1 MKTNK
6 EIKEI
11 IKKYEFDQKTRTYS
25 NKHFFKDNS
34 FYASVRSNNDVEKA
48 LNYVNNT
55 IQYFENF
62 NHDLVEDDIDSLE
75 KALGRYEE
83 TIHKVLACFDNPH
96 CDFIYS
102 ADELMQLINNW
113 DIFAKKIS
121 AIHMRKMCQD

>member
-11 IKKYEFDQKTRTYS
+11 IKKYQYDQKTRTYS
-25 NKHFFKDNS
+25 NRHFFGNNS
-34 FYASVRSNNDVEKA
+34 FYASVKNNADVEGA
-48 LNYVNNT
+48 LNYVNNL

-62 NHDLVEDDIDSLE
+62 NYDLVNDDIDSLE

-83 TIHKVLACFDNPH
+83 AIHKVLACFDNPH
-96 CDFIYS
+96 CNFNYS

-113 DIFAKKIS
+113 DTFAKKIS